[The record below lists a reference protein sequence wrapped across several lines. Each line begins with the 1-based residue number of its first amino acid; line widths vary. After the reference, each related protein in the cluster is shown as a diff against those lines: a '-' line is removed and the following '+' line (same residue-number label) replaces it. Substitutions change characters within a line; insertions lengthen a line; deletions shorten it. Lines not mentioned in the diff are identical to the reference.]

1 MNAESRGEDRK
12 VAAQVNE
19 LSGTVHGPAVQ
30 ARDVHGDIHLHHA
43 TPPLPKPNQL
53 PATGVLVGRTTA
65 LSRLDAIRTRL
76 EESGVPAVAVVSG
89 PAGIGKSAV
98 VLHWAHRERAA
109 FPDGRLFAD
118 LQGHA
123 ADAPVQPAEVL
134 GRFIR
139 AFGIMPERIPGGLAE
154 RSALYQ
160 SLVSE
165 RRLLVVLDDAVS
177 AAQVSPLLP
186 ASAGS
191 VAVVTS
197 RMRLGGL
204 LARGAQAVRLDR
216 LGADAALELLEKTV
230 GDDRVRDEPGAARE
244 LVQLCAGLPLALC
257 VAAARLATRPNRPLT
272 DMVEALTNERQ
283 RLSALSMEDDMTIRA
298 ALMLSYGTLS
308 PSEAARVYR
317 LLGLFPG
324 ATIDA
329 RAAAAMANLSRAEI
343 RRLLDVLV
351 DANLLDDAPGGAVRM
366 HELTRL
372 HAREMAE
379 EHDTDADR
387 AEAVRRVL
395 DWYLHTAAAASR
407 TVMPYRRVTY
417 DAIVHVPAEQVA
429 FDGSAAALDWLEREL
444 PNLRTAV
451 RTASERGL
459 FPTAWQLVEALW
471 PLFLYRGLHAERL
484 EIDQMGLAAA
494 RDGANP
500 RAEAKMLNRTG
511 LALRALGRLD
521 EAAVHFRGAVDIW
534 RREGD
539 AQRIAGGHRRLGLL
553 ELDRGRVAEAVAL
566 FEEALDGYRRT
577 GEQRRAARTLG
588 DLGDA
593 LTRQGRTREAV
604 ARLTEARRLLVPE
617 SDPYNQARMLILL
630 GRARVGEPEAAGL
643 LDEGLREMRRIGS
656 DAGEALALEALGDL
670 AARER
675 RLEDAR
681 TFYEEALR
689 LLSAR
694 GADVGPVKER
704 LVRLG
709 ET

>member
-12 VAAQVNE
+12 IAAQVNE

-43 TPPLPKPNQL
+43 TTPLPKPNQL

-76 EESGVPAVAVVSG
+76 EENGVPAVAVVSG
-89 PAGIGKSAV
+89 PAGVGKSAV
-98 VLHWAHRERAA
+98 ALHWAHRERAA

-123 ADAPVQPAEVL
+123 ADDPVHPAEVL

-139 AFGIMPERIPGGLAE
+139 AFGIAPERIPGGLAE

-197 RMRLGGL
+197 RLRLGGL

-230 GDDRVRDEPGAARE
+230 GDDRVRAQPGAARE
-244 LVQLCAGLPLALC
+244 LVKLCAGLPLALC

-283 RLSALSMEDDMTIRA
+283 RLSALSVEDDMTIRA
-298 ALMLSYGTLS
+298 ALMLSYEGLA

-324 ATIDA
+324 TPIDA
-329 RAAAAMANLSRAEI
+329 RAAAAMANLPRAEV
-343 RRLLDVLV
+343 RRLLDVLL
-351 DANLLDDAPGGAVRM
+351 DANLLDDAPGGAVRL

-379 EHDTDADR
+379 EHDTEADR

-395 DWYLHTAAAASR
+395 DWYLDTAAAASR
-407 TVMPYRRVTY
+407 TVMPYRRVAY
-417 DAIVHVPAEQVA
+417 DAIVHVPAEPVA

-451 RTASERGL
+451 RTANERGL

-539 AQRIAGGHRRLGLL
+539 AQRIAGGHRRLGLV

-577 GEQRRAARTLG
+577 GEQRRAARTLA

-604 ARLTEARRLLVPE
+604 ARLTEARRLLAPE
-617 SDPYNQARMLILL
+617 PDPYNQARVLILL
-630 GRARVGEPEAAGL
+630 GRARAGEPEAAGL
-643 LDEGLREMRRIGS
+643 LEEGLSEMRRIGS

-681 TFYEEALR
+681 AHYEEALR

-709 ET
+709 ES